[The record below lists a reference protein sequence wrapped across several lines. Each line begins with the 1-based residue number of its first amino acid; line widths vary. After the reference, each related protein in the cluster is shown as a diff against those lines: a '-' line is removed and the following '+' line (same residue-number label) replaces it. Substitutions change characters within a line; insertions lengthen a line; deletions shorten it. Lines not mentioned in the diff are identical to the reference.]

1 MATASFLNAG
11 LLREENPSL
20 LGMLADGNGALIEM
34 FDDPLAS
41 CDHAMFSSYDQ
52 WFYEGLG
59 GLLVARDAQG
69 CDKLTVK
76 PYLSHATD
84 SFACTWKT
92 CKGAVRVEWKR
103 ADGAVTV
110 AVEVPEGVETAI
122 ESPWGSEVLSSK
134 TEGMRT
140 VMVVSEEKGGC

>member
-1 MATASFLNAG
+1 M
-11 LLREENPSL
+11 
-20 LGMLADGNGALIEM
+20 
-34 FDDPLAS
+34 
-41 CDHAMFSSYDQ
+41 
-52 WFYEGLG
+52 
-59 GLLVARDAQG
+59 VARDAQG

-134 TEGMRT
+134 TEACVPSWSFLKR
-140 VMVVSEEKGGC
+140 KGLLDELSASVFSHQAGRHACAEPHRRKPHERALR

>member
-1 MATASFLNAG
+1 M
-11 LLREENPSL
+11 
-20 LGMLADGNGALIEM
+20 
-34 FDDPLAS
+34 
-41 CDHAMFSSYDQ
+41 
-52 WFYEGLG
+52 
-59 GLLVARDAQG
+59 VARDAQG

-122 ESPWGSEVLSSK
+122 ESPL
-134 TEGMRT
+134 
-140 VMVVSEEKGGC
+140 GGPLVKDRGHAYRHGRF